1 MGLHSVSYIM
11 CGIVGIIGGKPV
23 SRLIY
28 HALFSIQHRG
38 QSSAGK
44 LTYDGN
50 IHVHKDAGLVRE
62 IFDEDRKINTPGN
75 VGIGH
80 TRYSTAG
87 MDDLESLKRNAQPE
101 YLVNPFLAAVHNG
114 NIYNGSELSDMTKRK
129 PRTDCDIQCLLLPMA
144 DKLYKKELSVDVIVD
159 ACKDVIKDVKGSYSA
174 LFLADSGDNP
184 YLFAITDPHKIRPLV
199 LGKKNGMYC
208 LASETRVFKKINFE
222 YVKDI
227 PGGSVI
233 IVDPAGNIFEKQIVK
248 KQEHPCMFEFVYF
261 AKPDSRIN
269 GRSIHKTRDEI
280 GRLLAQEHPVDADI
294 VVPIPE
300 SGRRYALGYSRE
312 SKIPI
317 DEGIMK
323 DKDER
328 SFIQQTQESREKIV
342 AEGLSYIRS
351 VVGGKKVVILDDSI
365 VRGTNIR
372 KLVAGLKNAGAK
384 EVHVRI
390 GCPPL
395 IAPCYLGIDM
405 RSRKEL
411 IARCKDGSIKPVNEI
426 CKEIGADSLG
436 YLSIK
441 GLQKAIGFET
451 CRGCIDFPDGY
462 PSEMRKDALKLF
474 TNDEKGIRAY
484 DIMQ

>member
-1 MGLHSVSYIM
+1 M
-11 CGIVGIIGGKPV
+11 CGIVGIIGKQPV
-23 SRLIY
+23 SCLLY
-28 HALFSIQHRG
+28 HSLLSLQHRG

-50 IHVHKDAGLVRE
+50 IHVYKDAGLVRDVFNNE
-62 IFDEDRKINTPGN
+62 SKINTPGD

-87 MDDLESLKRNAQPE
+87 MDDVTSLSKNAQPE
-101 YLVNPFLAAVHNG
+101 YIVNPLLAAVHNG
-114 NIYNGSELSDMTKRK
+114 NIYNGAEVAKKTQRK
-129 PRTDCDIQCLLLPMA
+129 NRTNCDIQWLLLPMA
-144 DKLYKKELSVDVIVD
+144 DELYKKELSVDVITK
-159 ACKDVIKDVKGSYSA
+159 ACKKVVKNAKGSFSA
-174 LFLADSGDNP
+174 IFVSDSGENP
-184 YLFAITDPHKIRPLV
+184 YLFAITDPYKIRPLV
-199 LGKKNGMYC
+199 LGKKDGMYC
-208 LASETRVFKKINFE
+208 LTSETRVFKKIGFE

-227 PGGSVI
+227 PGGSI
-233 IVDPAGNIFEKQIVK
+233 IIIDPAGNVFEKQIVK
-248 KQEHPCMFEFVYF
+248 KQGHPCMFEFVYF

-280 GRLLAQEHPVDADI
+280 GRILAQEHPVDADI

-328 SFIQQTQESREKIV
+328 SFIQQTQESREEIV

-372 KLVAGLKNAGAK
+372 KLVAGLRDAGAK
-384 EVHVRI
+384 KVHVRI

-411 IARCKDGSIKPVNEI
+411 IARCEDGGIKPVNEI

-436 YLSIK
+436 YLSVK

-451 CRGCIDFPDGY
+451 CRGCIDFPNGY
-462 PSEMRKDALKLF
+462 PKEMQKDVLEMFKK
-474 TNDEKGIRAY
+474 DEEGVRAY
-484 DIMQ
+484 DIV

>member
-1 MGLHSVSYIM
+1 M
-11 CGIVGIIGGKPV
+11 CGIVGIIGGRPV

-28 HALFSIQHRG
+28 HSLFAVQHRG

-50 IHVHKDAGLVRE
+50 IHVTKDSGLVRDV
-62 IFDEDRKINTPGN
+62 FTDEKKICTPGN

-87 MDDLESLKRNAQPE
+87 MDDLESLKKNAQPE

-114 NIYNGSELSDMTKRK
+114 NIYNGVEAAKTIKRK
-129 PRTDCDIQCLLLPMA
+129 PRTDCDIQWLLLPMA
-144 DKLYKKELSVDVIVD
+144 DELYKREITPETIFE
-159 ACKDVIKDVKGSYSA
+159 ACTKVMRLVKGSYSV
-174 LFLADSGDNP
+174 LYLTDSGENP
-184 YLFAITDPHKIRPLV
+184 YLFAMTDPRKIRPLV
-199 LGKKNGMYC
+199 LGKSDGMYC
-208 LASETRVFKKINFE
+208 LASETRVFKRINFE

-233 IVDPAGNIFEKQIVK
+233 IIDEEGNIFEKQVMK
-248 KQEHPCMFEFVYF
+248 KPELPCMFEFVYF
-261 AKPDSRIN
+261 AKPDTRIN
-269 GRSIHKTRDEI
+269 DRSVHKVRDEI
-280 GRLLAQEHPVDADI
+280 GRLLAQEHPVKADI
-294 VVPIPE
+294 VVPVPE

-312 SKIPI
+312 SGIPI

-328 SFIQQTQESREKIV
+328 SFIQQTQESRDKVVE
-342 AEGLSYIRS
+342 EGLSFLRS
-351 VVGGKKVVILDDSI
+351 VLEGKRVVLLDDSI

-372 KLVAGLKNAGAK
+372 KIVRGMKNAGAK

-405 RSRKEL
+405 RSRKEF
-411 IARCKDGSIKPVNEI
+411 IARDTDGEIKKWDAI
-426 CKEIGADSLG
+426 AKEINADSLA
-436 YLSIK
+436 YISIN
-441 GLQKAIGFET
+441 GLKKAIGFDI

-462 PSEMRKDALKLF
+462 PPEMHDDIVRLSQNNKSDQ
-474 TNDEKGIRAY
+474 RAY
-484 DIMQ
+484 ECS